1 MVNYLPTKKVPGQR
15 RAPTPILSPQ
25 QLALAR
31 SLPHSRTSTP
41 TPSLLTPPVSGTPN
55 MSPPPRHEADD
66 YMNVH
71 VSHNHHY
78 KRKQA
83 RKNPRKPNHT
93 RERSEGTRPQR
104 SLRSGPQTASS
115 DASDCEPSAAN
126 MSDGDDDAESNAPL
140 VKILGPSKH
149 RNHLQGPQ
157 SSTENDGVRIQA
169 SPTLTSSVGALDEHD
184 SPAVNALRSLSFQAP
199 VRSKSQGLQRVSTA
213 LANTFNLFRPNPTI
227 SFADVPS
234 HQASRKA
241 EDASRRSSAHSKSLA
256 YRDTNRRR
264 PTFKDGKDVLQTLE
278 TPATITLRK
287 ASKVDVASPLKT
299 SMGASLSREQ
309 ECERAADAPASE
321 LLAFYSS
328 SASEKGPTP
337 SDISSR
343 ESPEAPRSP
352 RQQSALTFEVEA
364 QSFRERS
371 KSISQCNDVSN
382 ARRCSTPAE
391 ATLTFADV
399 HVAPGSFANGL
410 KSSKQSLILAESNRR
425 ISVVQFRSRNSVHEV
440 IWREDDTTSG
450 SSLAASSG
458 GSQYAGHSFRS
469 TPSSESRGS
478 PMREPAIKSKE
489 TKALLPAVPE
499 SVSVF
504 TKMPDHLFQ
513 WTWGESSASVEGEP
527 SAVDAKS
534 DTMGPVA
541 ETTVRSADT
550 KRDPLAQVLVNS
562 TLDPDL
568 VSLQQSSDQQGSR
581 FQKPLSSKLP
591 RLQSFPLLRSRSSTA
606 EWQKAPLVDLND
618 PFAGRAGECQIEKV
632 PHSAELGTDVGDS
645 KKGRKERRPSLLY
658 NTTCGGRSMSTPHAT
673 SPLGSVASVG
683 SGIGA
688 SSHKR
693 VMSRRN
699 RSTKFSC

>member
-1 MVNYLPTKKVPGQR
+1 MPIKKVPRQH

-25 QLALAR
+25 HLALAR

-41 TPSLLTPPVSGTPN
+41 TSSLLTPPVSATLP

-71 VSHNHHY
+71 AGHNYHH
-78 KRKQA
+78 KRKHPKNNL
-83 RKNPRKPNHT
+83 RKSHDTK
-93 RERSEGTRPQR
+93 EGSQGTRPQR

-126 MSDGDDDAESNAPL
+126 KSDGDDDAGSKTSL
-140 VKILGPSKH
+140 VKSLGSSNH
-149 RNHLQGPQ
+149 RDLVQSPQ
-157 SSTENDGVRIQA
+157 SFTGNGGVRVQEG
-169 SPTLTSSVGALDEHD
+169 PTLTSSVSALDEHD
-184 SPAVNALRSLSFQAP
+184 SPAVNTLRSLSFHAP

-213 LANTFNLFRPNPTI
+213 FANTFNLFRPNPAV

-234 HQASRKA
+234 HQASKKA
-241 EDASRRSSAHSKSLA
+241 EEASRRSSAHSKSLA
-256 YRDTNRRR
+256 YRDINHRR
-264 PTFKDGKDVLQTLE
+264 PTFEKGKDVLQTLE

-309 ECERAADAPASE
+309 ECERAVDAPASE
-321 LLAFYSS
+321 LLAFYST
-328 SASEKGPTP
+328 SASEKGATP
-337 SDISSR
+337 SDISSS
-343 ESPEAPRSP
+343 ESAKAPRSP
-352 RQQSALTFEVEA
+352 REQSAITLEVEA

-371 KSISQCNDVSN
+371 KSVAQCHDVSD

-399 HVAPGSFANGL
+399 HVAPGSFANEP
-410 KSSKQSLILAESNRR
+410 KSSKQSSLPAESNRR

-450 SSLAASSG
+450 SSLTASSG
-458 GSQYAGHSFRS
+458 GSQCAGHSFRS

-478 PMREPAIKSKE
+478 PTREPAIKSKE
-489 TKALLPAVPE
+489 IKTLLPAVPE

-504 TKMPDHLFQ
+504 SKVPDHLFQ
-513 WTWGESSASVEGEP
+513 WTWGKSSASAESTP
-527 SAVDAKS
+527 RAVDTKS
-534 DTMGPVA
+534 DAVGPVA
-541 ETTVRSADT
+541 ETTNRSADA

-568 VSLQQSSDQQGSR
+568 VSLQQSSDQQVSR
-581 FQKPLSSKLP
+581 FQKPSSSSSKLS
-591 RLQSFPLLRSRSSTA
+591 RLQSFPSLRSRSSTA

-618 PFAGRAGECQIEKV
+618 PFAGRASQYQVEKI
-632 PHSAELGTDVGDS
+632 PHSAELGTSVGDS

-658 NTTCGGRSMSTPHAT
+658 DTTAGRRSLSSPSAT
-673 SPLGSVASVG
+673 APLCSVANVG

-688 SSHKR
+688 SSRKR
-693 VMSRRN
+693 FMTRRN
-699 RSTKFSC
+699 RSTKFSWY

>member
-1 MVNYLPTKKVPGQR
+1 MIDSLPTKKVPRQH

-25 QLALAR
+25 HLALAR
-31 SLPHSRTSTP
+31 SLPPSGTSTP
-41 TPSLLTPPVSGTPN
+41 TSSLLTPPVSATLP

-71 VSHNHHY
+71 VGHNYHY
-78 KRKQA
+78 KRKQ
-83 RKNPRKPNHT
+83 PRKSLRKIHDT
-93 RERSEGTRPQR
+93 REGGEGTRPQR
-104 SLRSGPQTASS
+104 PLRSGPQTGSS
-115 DASDCEPSAAN
+115 DASDCELSAAN
-126 MSDGDDDAESNAPL
+126 KSNGDDDAESNAPL
-140 VKILGPSKH
+140 IKNLGSSNH
-149 RNHLQGPQ
+149 RDLVHSPQ
-157 SSTENDGVRIQA
+157 SLTENDGVRVQEA
-169 SPTLTSSVGALDEHD
+169 PTLTSLVGALDKHD
-184 SPAVNALRSLSFQAP
+184 SPAVNALRSHSFYTP

-213 LANTFNLFRPNPTI
+213 LTNTFNLFRPNPAV

-234 HQASRKA
+234 HQVSRKA
-241 EDASRRSSAHSKSLA
+241 EEASRRSSAHSKSLA
-256 YRDTNRRR
+256 YRDINHRR
-264 PTFKDGKDVLQTLE
+264 PTFEDRKDVLQTLE

-299 SMGASLSREQ
+299 SMGASLSRER

-321 LLAFYSS
+321 LLAFYST
-328 SASEKGPTP
+328 SASEKGATP
-337 SDISSR
+337 SDISSP
-343 ESPEAPRSP
+343 ESAEAPRSP
-352 RQQSALTFEVEA
+352 RQQSITLEVEA
-364 QSFRERS
+364 QSSRERS
-371 KSISQCNDVSN
+371 KSVAQCHDVSD

-399 HVAPGSFANGL
+399 HVAPGSFANGP
-410 KSSKQSLILAESNRR
+410 KPSKQSLLPAESNRR

-450 SSLAASSG
+450 SSLTASSG
-458 GSQYAGHSFRS
+458 GSQYAGCSFRS

-478 PMREPAIKSKE
+478 PTREPAIKPKE
-489 TKALLPAVPE
+489 TKALLPTVPE

-504 TKMPDHLFQ
+504 TKVPDHLLQ
-513 WTWGESSASVEGEP
+513 WTWGKSSASAESTP
-527 SAVDAKS
+527 RAVNTKS
-534 DTMGPVA
+534 DAVGSVA
-541 ETTVRSADT
+541 ETTTRSDDA

-581 FQKPLSSKLP
+581 SQKPSISKLS
-591 RLQSFPLLRSRSSTA
+591 RLQSFPSLRSRSSTA

-618 PFAGRAGECQIEKV
+618 PFAGRASQYQVEKV
-632 PHSAELGTDVGDS
+632 PHSAELGADVGDS

-658 NTTCGGRSMSTPHAT
+658 DTTTGRSLSSPSAT
-673 SPLGSVASVG
+673 APLCSVASVG

-693 VMSRRN
+693 FMTRRN
-699 RSTKFSC
+699 YRSTKFS